1 MRRTTDLGRRVVRR
15 AFALSLFG
23 AGAVLAQGSTRTVT
37 GSVKDAESGQ
47 PIGAAQVAVK
57 GTTRNAIGREDGA
70 FTISVPAGAVTLV
83 VRHIGFTIGE
93 VNVSAEQTTVDVRM
107 KRDIVNLE
115 QVVVT
120 GQASAVER
128 RNLANSVASV
138 SADQIASMPS
148 ASLQLALQGKAAGVQ
163 IQQNTGAPGGGD
175 RVRLRGISSI
185 LGNTLPLY
193 VIDGILVSDDAIPA
207 GVNLVTKASGSAI
220 AAATQEAPVDRIA
233 DIDLNDIESVEI
245 LKGAAAAAIYGSK
258 ASAGVIMITTKRG
271 RAGSARFSSRTSAGT
286 SKLAYKNQS
295 RTFNS
300 LADAQAAFG
309 ARTPE
314 FWATAWNPNN
324 HFDYEDLLLG
334 NKGLSYEQSLNVSGG
349 SNNTTYY
356 ASGVK
361 HRDEGIV
368 KNTFWDKS
376 SLRLNVDQSLG
387 PKVTLQLS
395 SENLRS
401 NSDRGLFGN
410 DNNGSSVYYT
420 MTKLP
425 SFFDFRQKADGTYPF
440 NPFYPSNPFATVD
453 LFQNRETVF
462 RSITTGRM
470 QWEAMNTGTHQ
481 VRFVG
486 VVGGDIF
493 TQHNFV
499 YSPPELQYEAQTA
512 IPGTAVTSFSQNLQY
527 NVNVNAVHVFT
538 PNRWLRLTSQVG
550 TQNEYKDQEISRE
563 SGQNL
568 LGGLS
573 VPTAGTVR
581 GIDAAHTRV
590 ADFGVFVQTEMLID
604 ERLMLTAGMRSDR
617 SSNNGNISKF
627 YTFPKFS
634 GSLRLPN
641 IKPGLLDELKLRA
654 AYGET
659 GNEPQY
665 GQKFTTLNSS
675 NIGGVGAFT
684 LSSSLG
690 SSIIA
695 PERQRELETGIDATL
710 LQSRLQLEV
719 TGYQRSISNLLIQR
733 TLAPTTGYS
742 QEVYNGASMRVRGL
756 ETVVSGFPIRDMRG
770 FTWDTRVNFALNRG
784 IITDLPVPSFFLGAP
799 QTGAAKIEQG
809 KSPTQIFG
817 NDTLPNGTVIQDKM
831 GDGNPDFT
839 LGFSNTIRRGG
850 FSLAATLDRQHGGMA
865 GAGTWRHYD
874 LGQNSVDYDA
884 PGPGGVKLGLWRTS
898 YYQKY
903 TRVYYQDV
911 SFWKLREL
919 TATIDVPRRLMV
931 GALGRTDHAQLSFS
945 AHNLKTWTKFRGTD
959 PEFANFGAAATPS
972 SVQVERELGAYPTSR
987 SFWLQLSAGW

>member
-1 MRRTTDLGRRVVRR
+1 MRTEVHLLWAVLRR
-15 AFALSLFG
+15 AFALCVLG
-23 AGAVLAQGSTRTVT
+23 TAAAVAQGSPRTVT
-37 GSVKDAESGQ
+37 GTVKAAESSE
-47 PIGAAQVAVK
+47 PISAAQIAVK
-57 GTTRNAIGREDGA
+57 GTTRNVISRANGG
-70 FTISVPAGAVTLV
+70 FTITVPPGVVTLV
-83 VRHIGFTIGE
+83 VRHIGFTIAE
-93 VNVSAEQTTVDVRM
+93 VRVGADQTTVDVSM

-120 GQASAVER
+120 GQATAVER

-138 SADQIASMPS
+138 SAENIASLPTP
-148 ASLQLALQGKAAGVQ
+148 SLQVALQGKAAGVQ

-175 RVRLRGISSI
+175 RIRLRGISSI
-185 LGNTLPLY
+185 LGNTQPLY
-193 VIDGILVSDDAIPA
+193 VIDGVLVSDDAIPA
-207 GVNLVTKASGSAI
+207 GTNLVTKASGSSI

-233 DIDLNDIESVEI
+233 DLDPNDIESVEI

-271 RAGSARFSSRTSAGT
+271 RAGNARFSSRTSAGT
-286 SKLAYKNQS
+286 SRLAYKNGS
-295 RTFNS
+295 RAFQS

-309 ARTPE
+309 ARTPA

-334 NKGLSYEQSLNVSGG
+334 RKPISYEQSLNVSGG
-349 SNNTTYY
+349 SDNTKYY

-368 KNTFWDKS
+368 KNTFWDKE

-387 PKVTLQLS
+387 TNLTLQLS

-420 MTKLP
+420 ITKLP
-425 SFFDFRQKADGTYPF
+425 SFFDFRQQADGTYPF

-470 QWEAMNTGTHQ
+470 QWEAMNTGTHAL
-481 VRFVG
+481 RFVG
-486 VVGGDIF
+486 VLGGDIF

-538 PNRWLRLTSQVG
+538 PNGWLRLTSQVG
-550 TQNEYKDQEISRE
+550 TQNELKDQDIARE

-581 GIDAAHTRV
+581 GIDAAHIRV
-590 ADFGVFVQTEMLID
+590 ADFGVFVQSEALIS
-604 ERLMLTAGMRSDR
+604 ERLMLTAGMRADR
-617 SSNNGNISKF
+617 SSNNGNTSKF

-634 GSLRLPN
+634 GSLRIPDV
-641 IKPGLLDELKLRA
+641 KPGLLDELKLRA

-684 LSSSLG
+684 LNANLG

-695 PERQRELETGIDATL
+695 PERQREMETGIDATML
-710 LQSRLQLEV
+710 HSLLQLEV
-719 TGYQRSISNLLIQR
+719 TGYQRNISNLLIQR

-756 ETVVSGFPIRDMRG
+756 ETVVSGAPIRDFRG
-770 FTWDTRVNFALNRG
+770 FSWDTHVNFAMNRG
-784 IITDLPVPSFFLGAP
+784 IITDLPVPSFYLGAP

-839 LGFSNTIRRGG
+839 LGFSNTFRRGSFALSG
-850 FSLAATLDRQHGGMA
+850 TVDRQHGGMA

-874 LGQNSVDYDA
+874 LGQNSVDYDD
-884 PGPGGVKLGLWRTS
+884 PGPGGMKLGLWRTT

-903 TRVYYQDV
+903 TRVYYQDA
-911 SFWKLREL
+911 SFWKLREI
-919 TATIDVPRRLMV
+919 TATVDVPKRLLV
-931 GALGRTDHAQLSFS
+931 GALSRTDHAQLSFS
-945 AHNLKTWTKFRGTD
+945 AHNIKTWTKFRGTD

>member
-1 MRRTTDLGRRVVRR
+1 MRSVVDLSWGMWR
-15 AFALSLFG
+15 AFALSLVG
-23 AGAVLAQGSTRTVT
+23 AATALGQGPTRTVT
-37 GSVKDAESGQ
+37 GTVREAESSE
-47 PIGAAQVAVK
+47 PIPAAQVAVK
-57 GTTRNAIGREDGA
+57 GTTRSSVGGANGA
-70 FTISVPAGAVTLV
+70 FTITVPAGAVTLV
-83 VRHIGFTIGE
+83 VRHIGFTIAQ
-93 VNVSAEQTTVDVRM
+93 VNVGAEQTTVDVRM
-107 KRDIVNLE
+107 KRDVVNLE
-115 QVVVT
+115 QVVIT

-138 SADQIASMPS
+138 AAERIASVPTP
-148 ASLQLALQGKAAGVQ
+148 SLQVALQGKAAGVQ

-175 RVRLRGISSI
+175 RIRLRGISSI

-193 VIDGILVSDDAIPA
+193 VIDGVLVSDDAIPA
-207 GVNLVTKASGSAI
+207 GTNLVTKAAGSAI
-220 AAATQEAPVDRIA
+220 AASSQEAPVDRIA
-233 DIDLNDIESVEI
+233 DLDPNDIESVEI

-271 RAGSARFSSRTSAGT
+271 RAGNARFSSRTSAGT
-286 SKLAYKNQS
+286 SQLAYKNQS
-295 RTFNS
+295 RTFQS

-309 ARTPE
+309 ARTPA

-334 NKGLSYEQSLNVSGG
+334 RKPISYEQSLNVSGG
-349 SNNTTYY
+349 SDNTKYF

-368 KNTFWDKS
+368 KNTFWDKE

-387 PKVTLQLS
+387 ANVTLQLS

-420 MTKLP
+420 ITKLP
-425 SFFDFRQKADGTYPF
+425 SFFDYRRQADGTYPF
-440 NPFYPSNPFATVD
+440 NPFYPSNPFATID

-486 VVGGDIF
+486 VLGGDIF
-493 TQHNFV
+493 TQHNFI

-550 TQNEYKDQEISRE
+550 TQNEVKDQDIARE

-590 ADFGVFVQTEMLID
+590 ADFGVFVQSEALIN

-617 SSNNGNISKF
+617 SSNNGNTSKF

-634 GSLRLPN
+634 GSLRVPDV
-641 IKPGLLDELKLRA
+641 KPGLLDELKFRA

-684 LSSSLG
+684 LNANLG

-695 PERQRELETGIDATL
+695 PERQRELETGIDATM
-710 LQSRLQLEV
+710 LQSRLQLEI
-719 TGYQRSISNLLIQR
+719 TGYQRNITNLLIQR

-756 ETVVSGFPIRDMRG
+756 ETVVSGFPIRDVRG
-770 FTWDTRVNFALNRG
+770 FSWDTHVNFAVNRA
-784 IITDLPVPSFFLGAP
+784 IITDLPVPSFYLGAP

-839 LGFSNTIRRGG
+839 LGLSNSIRRG
-850 FSLAATLDRQHGGMA
+850 SLSVSATLDRQHGGMA

-874 LGQNSVDYDA
+874 LGQNSVDYDQ
-884 PGPGGVKLGLWRTS
+884 PGPGGMKLGLWRTS

-903 TRVYYQDV
+903 TRVYYQDA

-919 TATIDVPRRLMV
+919 TATIDVPKRLMV
-931 GALGRTDHAQLSFS
+931 GALARTDHAQLSFS
-945 AHNLKTWTKFRGTD
+945 AHNIKTWTKFRGTD